1 MVELVDAWDL
11 ESHGAIR
18 ASSILVTRTKMRISG
33 QQFTLIFY
41 FSIYSINKF
50 EYNVTMKILKNGLMN
65 FLHNLKFF
73 FVPLGTLFLG
83 LIIGFSIALPLM
95 RNTLQNFVTDISS
108 LQLTLNYD
116 AFVDSLWGSVSE
128 LDWTNVIGAL
138 TKLFSRD
145 YLETTI
151 SNSLA
156 SLIGNYEEYITQID
170 LFIVGAIDEFTIQL
184 STIIIFIALGFAGG
198 YFLTKYLIRREIAK
212 RGIWKFLVVTLVDMV
227 LSATLVSLCTWLLSL
242 WKVSAVFSTLISYIL
257 FALISLYEA
266 YIVRGYK
273 KVDVKKIVN
282 FHNSG
287 RLIISDLA
295 ITILAWLLSSLT
307 ATLFNQLAG
316 IVIGFTLMEIA
327 FICISLNAESYV
339 KDIVDGEIP
348 LDRDYGEEIKKAI
361 EEKRLEQKKEKAK
374 KGRKESKNYTKIN

>member
-1 MVELVDAWDL
+1 
-11 ESHGAIR
+11 
-18 ASSILVTRTKMRISG
+18 
-33 QQFTLIFY
+33 
-41 FSIYSINKF
+41 
-50 EYNVTMKILKNGLMN
+50 MKILKNGLMN

-95 RNTLQNFVTDISS
+95 QNTLQNFVTDISS

-156 SLIGNYEEYITQID
+156 SLIVNYEEYIAQID
-170 LFIVGAIDEFTIQL
+170 LFVVSAIDEFTIQL

-212 RGIWKFLVVTLVDMV
+212 RGIWKFLVVTLVDMI

-266 YIVRGYK
+266 YIVHGYK

-374 KGRKESKNYTKIN
+374 KEEKKAKTTQKSTNNKK